1 MEKKVKID
9 FKMFEELTDDDMELI
24 EYDIKNTDSFVFDGR
39 GLDIPYEHMEERS
52 HIFNYTT
59 PVLKDKKV
67 LNNVMKEFNRLYGL
81 YETKKISDEELT
93 FTQSIAEDNNEFRL
107 NLLYLLSGIYVMC
120 YGFCAG
126 IFDEVGSKIQIDG
139 ERLYIDESYLE
150 GVYVNGEKIGKPF
163 VYNIQKLRDN
173 ALDVCKYFRS
183 TFA

>member
-9 FKMFEELTDDDMELI
+9 FKMFKELTDDDMELI
-24 EYDIKNTDSFVFDGR
+24 EYHLKDTERYVFDWR
-39 GLDIPYEHMEERS
+39 ALDVPYEHMKERS

-93 FTQSIAEDNNEFRL
+93 FSQSIEEDASEFQM
-107 NLLYLLSGIYVMC
+107 NLIYLLSGMYVMC
-120 YGFCAG
+120 YGFCG
-126 IFDEVGSKIQIDG
+126 SIFDEVGSKIQIDG

-150 GVYVNGEKIGKPF
+150 GVYVNGENIGKPF

-183 TFA
+183 NFA

>member
-1 MEKKVKID
+1 MKQKVKID

-24 EYDIKNTDSFVFDGR
+24 EYHLKDTERFVFDIR
-39 GLDIPYEHMEERS
+39 ALDVPYEHMKERS

-93 FTQSIAEDNNEFRL
+93 FSQSIAEDNNEFQL
-107 NLLYLLSGIYVMC
+107 NLIYLLSGMYVMT
-120 YGFCAG
+120 YGFCAA
-126 IFDEVGSKIQIDG
+126 IFDEVGSKIQIDV
-139 ERLYIDESYLE
+139 DVESYVE
-150 GVYVNGEKIGKPF
+150 GVYVNGEEIGIPF

-183 TFA
+183 NFS